1 MIKILIAL
9 FLSANMAFA
18 SLNVA
23 VSIAPQKWFVE
34 QIIGEDGGIT
44 VLVPSGA
51 SPATYAPKPSQLRA
65 IKKATLYFTIGV
77 PFEKNWLK
85 RFMSINPNLQLID
98 TTKGL
103 HKLSMVHKEH
113 DAHKHEGLDPH
124 VWLSPKYAKTQA
136 KNILDA
142 LITANKTK
150 AKIYHD
156 NYQALLQK
164 IDALDK
170 EINTILSPIKERSF
184 IVFHPSFGY
193 FAKDYNLTQIAIEK
207 EGKEPSLKYIK
218 HIIDYAKA
226 HQIRTVF
233 IAPQFSKKAAKTIA
247 SKIQGNV
254 VTIDHLAEDWD
265 KNLLNIARSFEKAN

>member
-9 FLSANMAFA
+9 ILSVTVAF
-18 SLNVA
+18 SSVDVA
-23 VSIAPQKWFVE
+23 VSIAPQKWFVK
-34 QIIGEDGGIT
+34 QIMGEGEIT
-44 VLVPSGA
+44 VLVPTGA

-85 RFMSINPNLQLID
+85 RFTSINPNLKLID
-98 TTKGL
+98 TTKGIQK
-103 HKLSMVHKEH
+103 HAMSHEH
-113 DAHKHEGLDPH
+113 EAHEHEGLDPH
-124 VWLSPKYAKTQA
+124 VWLSPKLAKIQA

-142 LITANKTK
+142 LVIADKVEAKT
-150 AKIYHD
+150 YHD

-170 EINTILSPIKERSF
+170 QIHTILAPIKEKSF

-193 FAKDYNLTQIAIEK
+193 FAHDYNLTQIAIEK
-207 EGKEPSLKYIK
+207 EGKEPSLKYLK
-218 HIIDYAKA
+218 HIIDYAKS
-226 HQIRTVF
+226 HHIKTIFV
-233 IAPQFSKKAAKTIA
+233 APQFSKKAAKTIA
-247 SKIQGNV
+247 SQIKGNV

-265 KNLLNIARSFEKAN
+265 TNLLQIARSFEKAD